1 MLVFCFWTTR
11 NVQLRHLHHR
21 FIAGSTAA
29 RWTVCIKDLQ
39 LREGKL
45 VEASPAQE
53 AVSLGLSIDATVHG
67 KFSEGL
73 IKQADAPKRV
83 QLLVES
89 LGSGNLQH
97 LALHELLSNYEL
109 TGLVSLPWSIRSLR
123 FCHQDVSHGN
133 VLAHLTDLQELD
145 LSGCFRL
152 TDLSSLV
159 HLPLEA
165 LSLKNCKM
173 LQTIHQLAL
182 ISSLTSL
189 DLRGC
194 VQLISVNSLA
204 ALPKLWECR
213 VDCNSHPSA
222 ALLEVPK
229 LRGPVVCPI
238 CARLVRNSP

>member
-1 MLVFCFWTTR
+1 MFF
-11 NVQLRHLHHR
+11 
-21 FIAGSTAA
+21 
-29 RWTVCIKDLQ
+29 
-39 LREGKL
+39 
-45 VEASPAQE
+45 
-53 AVSLGLSIDATVHG
+53 
-67 KFSEGL
+67 
-73 IKQADAPKRV
+73 
-83 QLLVES
+83 
-89 LGSGNLQH
+89 

-213 VDCNSHPSA
+213 VDCTSHPSA